1 MNSEGLAFYAQFI
14 KRDASVSILFSEPC
28 TASSYVDRSWPRGV
42 MSPHA
47 AKTPASLLRKIRAS
61 AASRF
66 LCVVQEPTL
75 PVWLRQKM
83 SCSRVLCQN
92 CKENAFCQNCVFSC
106 FHSIEAVHDCM
117 CEFLCPFRNT
127 GRAVAEKVAQVLPP
141 CVATPAGLFYAGVQG
156 PLPVLRLLVTRCIFQ
171 CFRVQS
177 KPKKLRTA
185 CLQHVYKQLF
195 V

>member
-1 MNSEGLAFYAQFI
+1 MERFLTL
-14 KRDASVSILFSEPC
+14 V
-28 TASSYVDRSWPRGV
+28 
-42 MSPHA
+42 PHA

-83 SCSRVLCQN
+83 SCLRVLCQN
-92 CKENAFCQNCVFSC
+92 CKENAFCQNFVFSC

-141 CVATPAGLFYAGVQG
+141 CVATPAGLFYAGVQCL
-156 PLPVLRLLVTRCIFQ
+156 LPAPRL
-171 CFRVQS
+171 
-177 KPKKLRTA
+177 PRTSVCKTSLGFSSMRGDPGWPFCMPGSRA
-185 CLQHVYKQLF
+185 RSLSSDS
-195 V
+195 

>member
-1 MNSEGLAFYAQFI
+1 MQCQNPVLFLVRSAVGLVHTFNACSDSPACFAGAISPAQFI
-14 KRDASVSILFSEPC
+14 KQKRSRNRGDSRASVVMLFGTFSEPC

-83 SCSRVLCQN
+83 SWPTFPLCSCG
-92 CKENAFCQNCVFSC
+92 
-106 FHSIEAVHDCM
+106 
-117 CEFLCPFRNT
+117 T
-127 GRAVAEKVAQVLPP
+127 
-141 CVATPAGLFYAGVQG
+141 TPK
-156 PLPVLRLLVTRCIFQ
+156 R
-171 CFRVQS
+171 
-177 KPKKLRTA
+177 
-185 CLQHVYKQLF
+185 F
-195 V
+195 VE